1 MFFNRTN
8 KSSRI
13 FPKPAVIPLHLHDN
27 GWCQKERPCG
37 GKKIRAA
44 NENRNFTEVFWTV
57 RLSHTHFWKMDTT
70 SSYKRLEKWK
80 SHTKM
85 AQQSEKFRWKKSMAC
100 PCFLHR
106 VFSKAVQPSM
116 KVVIEVY
123 INDFFLVVEYANK
136 MVRQIKEWCFFWS
149 VSLQPTKRNTFPH
162 AVLLRHER
170 VACHCFM
177 SFGLCDKNGT
187 ASCGYKS
194 QPLSA
199 RQTKKSPWQY
209 SLEVF
214 QGIPPRFF
222 FLPCHSRG
230 KLVWDMRT
238 VFLRRRLTFIQNT
251 RKDENMQTK

>member
-1 MFFNRTN
+1 
-8 KSSRI
+8 
-13 FPKPAVIPLHLHDN
+13 
-27 GWCQKERPCG
+27 
-37 GKKIRAA
+37 
-44 NENRNFTEVFWTV
+44 
-57 RLSHTHFWKMDTT
+57 MDTIT
-70 SSYKRLEKWK
+70 VLQMFLGKWK
-80 SHTKM
+80 SHTRM
-85 AQQSEKFRWKKSMAC
+85 AQPSEKFRWKKSMAC

-116 KVVIEVY
+116 KVVVEVY
-123 INDFFLVVEYANK
+123 INDFFLAVEYANK
-136 MVRQIKEWCFFWS
+136 MVRQIKEWCLFWS

-214 QGIPPRFF
+214 QGILSRI
-222 FLPCHSRG
+222 FLAVP
-230 KLVWDMRT
+230 
-238 VFLRRRLTFIQNT
+238 
-251 RKDENMQTK
+251 

>member
-1 MFFNRTN
+1 MF
-8 KSSRI
+8 
-13 FPKPAVIPLHLHDN
+13 L
-27 GWCQKERPCG
+27 G
-37 GKKIRAA
+37 
-44 NENRNFTEVFWTV
+44 
-57 RLSHTHFWKMDTT
+57 
-70 SSYKRLEKWK
+70 KWK
-80 SHTKM
+80 SHTRM
-85 AQQSEKFRWKKSMAC
+85 AQPSEKFRWKKSMAC

-106 VFSKAVQPSM
+106 VFSKVVQPSM
-116 KVVIEVY
+116 KVVVGVY
-123 INDFFLVVEYANK
+123 INDFFLAVEYANK
-136 MVRQIKEWCFFWS
+136 IVRQIKEWCFFWS

-214 QGIPPRFF
+214 QGIPPRI
-222 FLPCHSRG
+222 FLAVPWSEEVSLRYEDCLSATTADFYTKHTKGWEYTNEIDHSKNRNHCHISLNG
-230 KLVWDMRT
+230 LKW
-238 VFLRRRLTFIQNT
+238 
-251 RKDENMQTK
+251 K

>member
-1 MFFNRTN
+1 MKIET
-8 KSSRI
+8 SRKFLDCTI
-13 FPKPAVIPLHLHDN
+13 IAYSFLRNGYNYRLASVFRKMEIAYKNGTAFREIPM
-27 GWCQKERPCG
+27 KE
-37 GKKIRAA
+37 
-44 NENRNFTEVFWTV
+44 E
-57 RLSHTHFWKMDTT
+57 L
-70 SSYKRLEKWK
+70 
-80 SHTKM
+80 
-85 AQQSEKFRWKKSMAC
+85 AC

-116 KVVIEVY
+116 KVVVGVY
-123 INDFFLVVEYANK
+123 INDFFLAVEYANK

-149 VSLQPTKRNTFPH
+149 VSLQPTKRSTFPH

-214 QGIPPRFF
+214 QGIPPRI
-222 FLPCHSRG
+222 FLAVP
-230 KLVWDMRT
+230 
-238 VFLRRRLTFIQNT
+238 
-251 RKDENMQTK
+251 